1 MSITSVASAAATT
14 TSTTSVSAS
23 AGGEPV
29 GIATT
34 ISGIQIDFATGGLIA
49 TILLLTMLVTKE
61 FISTKSGGGRS
72 LSEMARTIGVG
83 IVSLVPLFG
92 IIVSLRVLTAL

>member
-14 TSTTSVSAS
+14 TATTSVSAA
-23 AGGEPV
+23 AGGEPIT

-61 FISTKSGGGRS
+61 FISARSGGRS
-72 LSEMARTIGVG
+72 LSEMVRTIGVG

-92 IIVSLRVLTAL
+92 IIVSLRVLSAL